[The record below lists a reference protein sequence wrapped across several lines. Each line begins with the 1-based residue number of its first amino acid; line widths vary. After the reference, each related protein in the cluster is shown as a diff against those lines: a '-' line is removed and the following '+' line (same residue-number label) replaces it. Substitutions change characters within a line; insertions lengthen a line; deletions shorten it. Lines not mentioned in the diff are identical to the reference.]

1 MKSFL
6 LFVDDGAVSFA
17 VLCKIDRDKKQL
29 CAGVMVCGGEKKVGE
44 NYFIFSYLIIRAC
57 SGSFILLLK
66 LLRG

>member
-17 VLCKIDRDKKQL
+17 VLCKIDRDKKTAM
-29 CAGVMVCGGEKKVGE
+29 CRRDGVWGEKKVGE